1 MLSPSPPRVRRSD
14 GPSGRRGRSGAASS
28 RQGLAVEALERE
40 RQLMT
45 QERLSWARFEGA
57 VAEPSLAD
65 ATAAPLDPYSLGAG
79 ATPPGLPHSARRTRR
94 SLENELQAVVGGRT
108 PPYATAALATPP
120 LRSLGTDS
128 DVLASLSPFDQA
140 LFALSSELDPWAS
153 RQPARLSM
161 CDYSEFRFVA
171 ESFRRWR
178 ALAAGERAR
187 RREYSWALRSYKA
200 AVKHHTSDLMAK
212 GWVGWEV
219 SAISLLEAGGR
230 CLRHAIDRLYG
241 VHNTGVHT
249 HEGTAAVGEVAASA
263 VAPAL
268 GLVPARWERKAAET
282 DTQGAGIRTS
292 LRTGHSI
299 LVSSCTCQ

>member
-178 ALAAGERAR
+178 ALAADERAR

-219 SAISLLEAGGR
+219 SAISLLEAGGASAMRLTDSMACTIQAYIRMRARQQSARWQRQLWLQHWGWCQLAGNARRQRRTRRALGYARR
-230 CLRHAIDRLYG
+230 CAL
-241 VHNTGVHT
+241 
-249 HEGTAAVGEVAASA
+249 GTAYS
-263 VAPAL
+263 
-268 GLVPARWERKAAET
+268 
-282 DTQGAGIRTS
+282 
-292 LRTGHSI
+292 
-299 LVSSCTCQ
+299 